1 LYDLK
6 GIFLLFALPIYKGLC
21 DMLSHKPLLCK
32 SEIMT
37 KYSSDDIKSRSGLE
51 LVRERPEL
59 YWGPHGPSENAA
71 ASKLVDQLM
80 ILGCDDIRVIKIDD
94 WCVVGAE
101 KDWVSSVLIES
112 TLELLFTSI
121 IPFKESKYLNSI
133 RSEILIYDFAKDI
146 ALLRC
151 GQIIEIKGNCE
162 NIDVN
167 SIRNILNGTALF
179 YRGSSYA

>member
-1 LYDLK
+1 V
-6 GIFLLFALPIYKGLC
+6 
-21 DMLSHKPLLCK
+21 
-32 SEIMT
+32 T
-37 KYSSDDIKSRSGLE
+37 RYSPDNIKSSSALE
-51 LVRERPEL
+51 LVRKWPER

-80 ILGCDDIRVIKIDD
+80 ILGCDDIQVIKIDD

-112 TLELLFTSI
+112 TLEQLFTSI
-121 IPFKESKYLNSI
+121 ILFKENKYLNSM
-133 RSEILIYDFAKDI
+133 RTEILIYDFAKDV
-146 ALLRC
+146 ALLRG

-162 NIDVN
+162 DIDVN
-167 SIRNILNGTALF
+167 SISNILNGTALF